1 MAAPE
6 GALKARRGAEATLL
20 RWGKTGIAI
29 GLMAV
34 VAIGWS
40 AAWAYAAHE
49 AGRQMDLW
57 LSAERAQGRA
67 WTCPNRAVG
76 GYPFAIRI
84 SCSDPTFTA
93 QAMGLGVEA
102 QLTHLSAE
110 LALWHPRRIA
120 LTLTSPFSYRTSD
133 DTTNLGATWSALV
146 LDLDG
151 LPSLAKIAL
160 TGEKIAVSGTFG
172 DEGRQSG
179 LAARL
184 DTRFTLPTPPETPS
198 DDDPTLV
205 FDIAADGLP
214 IAALDQVVGDS
225 ALADVALSGRL
236 DRADVGDAR
245 TPDEAIEHWRRAG
258 GQIVL
263 DSGRIVRAGAK
274 VMATGTLALDNA
286 HRPKGKLDAQFVG
299 LEPILARYGISGN
312 LAAAGSL
319 LSTLFG
325 GGRPGAPTEPGAL
338 ALPISLRNG
347 KLGVGPIDTGVALP
361 PLY

>member
-1 MAAPE
+1 M
-6 GALKARRGAEATLL
+6 RV
-20 RWGKTGIAI
+20 GKTGIAV
-29 GLMAV
+29 GLLAV
-34 VAIGWS
+34 VAAGWS
-40 AAWAYAAHE
+40 AAWGYAAYE
-49 AGRQMDLW
+49 AGVQTDLW
-57 LSAERAQGRA
+57 LAAERAQGRA
-67 WTCPNRAVG
+67 WTCPSRAIG
-76 GYPFAIRI
+76 GYPFALTI

-93 QAMGLGVEA
+93 QAMGVGVEA
-102 QLTHLSAE
+102 QVTHLSAE

-133 DTTNLGATWSALV
+133 NTTNLGANWTALT

-151 LPSLAKIAL
+151 LPDIAAVAL
-160 TGEKIAVSGTFG
+160 QGEKIAVAGTFG
-172 DEGRQSG
+172 DQGRQSG
-179 LAARL
+179 SATRLA
-184 DTRFTLPTPPETPS
+184 TRFVLPEGGA
-198 DDDPTLV
+198 DPTLA

-214 IAALDQVVGDS
+214 IAPLDQIVGGS
-225 ALADVALSGRL
+225 ELASVALTGRL

-258 GQIVL
+258 GQIAL
-263 DSGRIVRAGAK
+263 DASRITRAGAK
-274 VMATGTLALDNA
+274 VSATGTLALDAA

-319 LSTLFG
+319 LSSLFG
-325 GGRPGAPTEPGAL
+325 GGKPAAPTEPGAL